1 METTTMTH
9 ATSTTYGCSA
19 TPAVVAVPT
28 GAAAAL
34 REASV
39 VKPRRVA
46 IVSGTNA
53 FGFASG
59 PRSAPV

>member
-19 TPAVVAVPT
+19 APASVAVPT
-28 GAAAAL
+28 AAAAAL
-34 REASV
+34 REVSV
-39 VKPRRVA
+39 VKPRRFA
-46 IVSGTNA
+46 IVSGPNA

>member
-1 METTTMTH
+1 
-9 ATSTTYGCSA
+9 
-19 TPAVVAVPT
+19 V
-28 GAAAAL
+28 
-34 REASV
+34 SV

-46 IVSGTNA
+46 IVSGPNA